1 MVFFFFSSV
10 PIEEDSSLQCDLIGN
25 NSISTIEMRRGSV
38 LKIYSLY
45 VPIGKSSYER
55 NVLAHSKTVKG
66 LDANGG
72 FKSIM
77 SSTISIER
85 NSFYG
90 IDSVSTSPSKSVLSW
105 STGKF
110 NKFASLTQIFAIKNT
125 LTDIV
130 PAGTFSLTDVDRKA
144 LFFDVASSIWKYKT
158 IVDMSKVQTMTYRN
172 LDDDISIIDF
182 EKFTISPPPPSR
194 TKLFKS
200 NKFFYMVN
208 GRLKVKRTS
217 DKSIGNKSDLE
228 NICKKDPSS
237 FLSFGSDKSITDK
250 MMLLTKRAGKYQL
263 DVDKMVMIF
272 CLQPQ
277 MEMLQIMM
285 PTASNNLF
293 FFNDS
298 LKQSN
303 PSVYKEMTD
312 LSAEHPLL
320 TWYIITHPPTTG
332 IVKDVSQITFSIT
345 QYYTEYQDTSRIN
358 LTNSL
363 WYTEPGDQYLLSLSN
378 KDVSLKGR
386 DISGIRP
393 PLMSNAD
400 LANAKESTAN
410 IILLLYNEFVQ
421 QLYYTPSNQYI
432 PLIAMVVGERRQ
444 ESLSLANYSYRNIT
458 KRTVAIQIGDTVHTN
473 TLDILIKDLGGNNLE
488 RIVDSSSKRKPVKDL
503 LFSIS

>member
-1 MVFFFFSSV
+1 MFFFFSSI
-10 PIEEDSSLQCDLIGN
+10 PIKEDSSIQCNLIGKD
-25 NSISTIEMRRGSV
+25 SISTIEMRKGSV
-38 LKIYSLY
+38 LKIHSLY
-45 VPIGKSSYER
+45 LPIGKSSYES
-55 NVLAHSKTVKG
+55 NILAHSNTVKG
-66 LDANGG
+66 LDSNGG
-72 FKSIM
+72 FKSFT
-77 SSTISIER
+77 SSTILIER

-125 LTDIV
+125 STDIV
-130 PAGTFSLTDVDRKA
+130 PAATFSLTDVERKA
-144 LFFDVASSIWKYKT
+144 LFFDVTGSIWKYKT
-158 IVDMSKVQTMTYRN
+158 IVDMSNIQKITYQN
-172 LDDDISIIDF
+172 VDNDVCVIDF
-182 EKFTISPPPPSR
+182 EKLTISPPPPSR
-194 TKLFKS
+194 IKLFKS

-263 DVDKMVMIF
+263 DVNKMVMIF

-298 LKQSN
+298 LKKSN

-312 LSAEHPLL
+312 LRAEYPLM

-345 QYYTEYQDTSRIN
+345 QYYAEYQDTTRMN
-358 LTNSL
+358 LTNSM
-363 WYTEPGDQYLLSLSN
+363 WYTEPGNQYLSSLSN
-378 KDVSLKGR
+378 GDISLKDR

-393 PLMSNAD
+393 SLMSNAD

-410 IILLLYNEFVQ
+410 IILLLYNEFAH

-444 ESLSLANYSYRNIT
+444 ESVSLENYSYRNIT
-458 KRTVAIQIGDTVHTN
+458 RRAVSMQIADTVKTN
-473 TLDILIKDLGGNNLE
+473 LLDILIKDLKGNALE
-488 RIVDSSSKRKPVKDL
+488 HIVDSSLKRKPVKDL